1 MVKRYDVVIVGGGPA
16 GLAAAIYVARAGH
29 RPLVLEREIAGGLLN
44 RMELIENY
52 PGFPQGIGGM
62 ELGES
67 MKQQAVRYGAEIL
80 SAEAAGVDNLR
91 REVKTDAGVFAAGA
105 IIIAGGT
112 ERRRLGVPGEEEFSG
127 RGVSY
132 CATCDGPLFRDK
144 TVAVIGGGDAAITE
158 ALSLARFASRVKVI
172 HRRHE
177 LRARGVLRQRVEAN
191 PKIEFLWDTVV
202 SAVEGDGL
210 VSGLRL
216 TDVRTGKS
224 FGLACDGVFVAVGL
238 IPNTQ
243 YLNGI
248 ALDKTGNI
256 MVDESMRA
264 NVPGVFAAGDIRH
277 ASSRQVVSACGDGAA
292 AAIAAEEFLNESERM
307 RR

>member
-1 MVKRYDVVIVGGGPA
+1 MGGGPA
-16 GLAAAIYVARAGH
+16 GLAAAIYVARAGR
-29 RPLVLEREIAGGLLN
+29 RPLVLEKEIAGGLLN
-44 RMELIENY
+44 RIELIENY
-52 PGFPQGIGGM
+52 PGFPQGVGGM

-67 MKQQAVRYGAEIL
+67 MKQQSVRYGAEIL
-80 SAEAAGVDNLR
+80 SAEATGVDNLR

-112 ERRRLGVPGEEEFSG
+112 ERRRLGVPGEEEFFG

-132 CATCDGPLFRDK
+132 CATCDGPLFRDR

-158 ALSLARFASRVKVI
+158 ALSLARFASKVKVI

-177 LRARGVLRQRVEAN
+177 LRAGGVLQQRAESN
-191 PKIEFLWDTVV
+191 LKIEFLWDTVV

-210 VSGLRL
+210 VGGLRL
-216 TDVRTGKS
+216 TDVKTGKS
-224 FGLACDGVFVAVGL
+224 FSLACDGVFVAIGL
-238 IPNTQ
+238 VPNTQ

-248 ALDKTGNI
+248 ALDKMGNI

-264 NVPGVFAAGDIRH
+264 NAPGIFAAGDVRH

-292 AAIAAEEFLNESERM
+292 AAIAAEEFLNESERIG
-307 RR
+307 R